1 MLNLLSDT
9 CIGKQGNKEYLRNYM
24 EPNPRTYVSSKG
36 YSFTKKTGK
45 ANLSL
50 SFLDQIQHEK
60 ALKGFLFEP
69 VLLVSALVYS

>member
-1 MLNLLSDT
+1 MLAELVVIVLAM
-9 CIGKQGNKEYLRNYM
+9 QGHKEYLRNYM

-50 SFLDQIQHEK
+50 YLIKHNMIR
-60 ALKGFLFEP
+60 
-69 VLLVSALVYS
+69 LLRDP

>member
-1 MLNLLSDT
+1 M
-9 CIGKQGNKEYLRNYM
+9 QGHKEYLRNYM

-50 SFLDQIQHEK
+50 YLIKHNMIR
-60 ALKGFLFEP
+60 
-69 VLLVSALVYS
+69 LLRDP